1 MFSIHAYTHSAV
13 FIAFRLAHT
22 TASLSLGAP
31 LTFLSLPLSS
41 LCTTARLAVGDKGRL
56 NEFK

>member
-31 LTFLSLPLSS
+31 LTFLSLSFFLFPMHNGK
-41 LCTTARLAVGDKGRL
+41 VGSGGQRAT
-56 NEFK
+56 